1 MYDKHAG
8 SLRLRNLVQLLGE
21 MDLKVVLGS
30 LASREEFIHL
40 AGSVEQRNRYE
51 QELRRIGVRQI
62 AYGSDEIEDALRET
76 GLSLKAALLSMP
88 AVAEQL
94 IPRVRMH
101 APWVTILYD
110 MVDFHALRMS
120 REAQMKSDGSLQV
133 KADQMREIELT
144 NARTA
149 DVTVAIS
156 DSERAALLD
165 LDPALVVEVVPLVF
179 ELPRIAAGPAKERR
193 GLFFVGGFWHTPNAD
208 AVIWFVKEIWPLIL
222 RQQADLVF
230 RIAGSNAPADVLALA
245 QRPGVEV
252 VGFVPDLT
260 ELFDRSRV
268 FVAPMRFGA
277 GVKGKVGE
285 SMAHGLPV
293 VATSIGAEG
302 MSARDGEHLLVA
314 DAPGAFADAVLR
326 LVGDDELWAR
336 LQANGRKFVEQTQS
350 MAAARL
356 KLAELLD
363 G

>member
-1 MYDKHAG
+1 
-8 SLRLRNLVQLLGE
+8 
-21 MDLKVVLGS
+21 
-30 LASREEFIHL
+30 
-40 AGSVEQRNRYE
+40 
-51 QELRRIGVRQI
+51 
-62 AYGSDEIEDALRET
+62 
-76 GLSLKAALLSMP
+76 
-88 AVAEQL
+88 
-94 IPRVRMH
+94 
-101 APWVTILYD
+101 
-110 MVDFHALRMS
+110 
-120 REAQMKSDGSLQV
+120 
-133 KADQMREIELT
+133 MREIELT

-277 GVKGKVGE
+277 GVKGKVGQ

-302 MSARDGEHLLVA
+302 MSVRDGEHLLVA